1 LAESPEQLEAD
12 ESLLEEIRSRYTAAR
27 DHSYKWRVE
36 ARECFAMYA
45 GDQWSEDDKAKL
57 LEQQRVPVTFNRV
70 SVFVD
75 AVIGYE
81 VNNRQETRYI
91 PRTPGDAKVN
101 ELLTEAA
108 NYFRDE
114 CDAEFEES
122 DAFRDMIICGMGWT
136 NDRLSDETNP
146 DFDLVRD
153 RVDPLS
159 MLWDP
164 SARKPNLADA
174 RYFFYETDFSRDEAK
189 ALVPEWSGEYIAAD
203 WLTDNSDVEPGHNNP
218 RSQYKG
224 EDNGR
229 SPVRD
234 VRVLEYQFCED
245 KLEHIVTRPPRLD
258 EMTGQMLPAE
268 EAILSDEDWE
278 DLQKESAEDIE
289 SLINSGKIKHATKR
303 KRIWRRY
310 FMIGAEPFEK
320 KHPYPEGPTYHC
332 ITGKRDRNTGYWFGI
347 VRALMDPQK
356 WSNKFMVQIMHLIN
370 SSAKP
375 GYDIE
380 KGAVENQKNFE
391 ANSAK
396 PGAINVFTD
405 GSIQK
410 GRVQY
415 RQASGLPPDLSNL
428 LQYSNDAHSDVS
440 GVNAELLGMADREQ
454 AGVLEYQRKQ
464 SAVTLL
470 APLFDSFRRYRK
482 MAGRCWLYFM
492 QHYLTDGRLVRIT
505 QEEGE
510 DMQIP
515 FQQGEIPNPQFQ
527 QQDGMAP
534 GQDMQQQQQSPTI
547 QFFDAQ
553 TSKYDVIID
562 QSASSPN
569 MKEATWMALQPMLP
583 FFMES
588 GDPDLAGLVLEYS
601 PAPESF
607 MQKYRDLMAARAQE
621 PPPPD
626 PEMMKI
632 EAQIQAKQAEMQMKQ
647 QEGQQQFALE
657 QQKAQ
662 FQLQIEREKMML
674 EKQKAEMQMQMEWT
688 KFQQELRITQAKAGI
703 QMQTEQAKA
712 EVQIETAKQ
721 SAEAENQRAN
731 FKTNAEVK
739 RQDKMASAKA
749 KQAKMAKAD
758 A

>member
-1 LAESPEQLEAD
+1 LAESPEQLED
-12 ESLLEEIRSRYTAAR
+12 NEDLLEEIRSRYTAAR

-189 ALVPEWSGEYIAAD
+189 ALVPEWSGDYIAAD

-245 KLEHIVTRPPRLD
+245 TLEHIVTNPMSG
-258 EMTGQMLPAE
+258 ESVT
-268 EAILSDEDWE
+268 LSDEEWE
-278 DLQKESAEDIE
+278 ELEGDAKDAIDKGIF
-289 SLINSGKIKHATKR
+289 KHATKR
-303 KRIWRRY
+303 KRVWKRY

-370 SSAKP
+370 TSAKP

-391 ANSAK
+391 ANSAR

-405 GSIQK
+405 GSLQK
-410 GRVQY
+410 GRAVY

-505 QEEGE
+505 QDEGE

-534 GQDMQQQQQSPTI
+534 GQDAQQQQQSPTI

-626 PEMMKI
+626 PEMMKA
-632 EAQIQAKQAEMQMKQ
+632 EAKMQEMQQKA
-647 QEGQQQFALE
+647 ALE
-657 QQKAQ
+657 QQKA
-662 FQLQIEREKMML
+662 EREQQMLMMKMMM
-674 EKQKAEMQMQMEWT
+674 EKQAA
-688 KFQQELRITQAKAGI
+688 QQELLIEKMKA
-703 QMQTEQAKA
+703 QQEMQLEMMKF
-712 EVQIETAKQ
+712 VQEMRMKREETAANIALSRQEAQQNAAISAQ
-721 SAEAENQRAN
+721 SAEAENERAN